1 MLVMFSCVLLIQMRA
16 NLCIMLPVV
25 QYVIF
30 AASVSYGTT

>member
-16 NLCIMLPVV
+16 MCIMLPVV